1 MIDKIAG
8 LVNSDATLVHRGRFV
23 DTTFMIAIDDTHTLL
38 RVQEG
43 RVTNVVQGPFIT
55 PNYSFC
61 LRASRS
67 VWEKFWQPLPPR
79 GYTDIFALVKQ
90 KLMQVEGDL
99 HPFMPTCSISRTSSL
114 PRDGRANDDPTLRS
128 NYRPLSALR
137 SAGTTASPVC

>member
-23 DTTFMIAIDDTHTLL
+23 DTTFMIAIDDAHTLL

-43 RVTNVVQGPFIT
+43 RVTNVVRGPFIT

-79 GYTDIFALVKQ
+79 GYTDIVALVKQ
-90 KLMQVEGDL
+90 KLMQGEGDL
-99 HPFMPTCSISRTSSL
+99 HPFMANLLYFKDVIAA
-114 PRDGRANDDPTLRS
+114 PRRAFAAPDRLRP
-128 NYRPLSALR
+128 RR
-137 SAGTTASPVC
+137 REGKR